1 MEAWQEVFERSELR
15 SLVEGYAAKA
25 DPASVRAKLGHM
37 DPWLAMV
44 AKEPAARVTWTAMM
58 DMLAVGAE
66 AMPEV
71 ADGNSPLDNPSPE
84 ADVELLILT

>member
-44 AKEPAARVTWTAMM
+44 AKEPAARVTWTA
-58 DMLAVGAE
+58 
-66 AMPEV
+66 
-71 ADGNSPLDNPSPE
+71 
-84 ADVELLILT
+84 